1 MTALTQSISTGIG
14 ELAEAITDVFSSL
27 PNAMAATAEMRRLNG
42 LTDAQL
48 EARGLTRADLPKIV
62 FSHYFG

>member
-1 MTALTQSISTGIG
+1 MTTLTRTISTGLG
-14 ELAEAITDVFSSL
+14 ELAEAIVDVFASL

-48 EARGLTRADLPKIV
+48 AARGLTRADLPKIV
-62 FSHYFG
+62 FSHYFS